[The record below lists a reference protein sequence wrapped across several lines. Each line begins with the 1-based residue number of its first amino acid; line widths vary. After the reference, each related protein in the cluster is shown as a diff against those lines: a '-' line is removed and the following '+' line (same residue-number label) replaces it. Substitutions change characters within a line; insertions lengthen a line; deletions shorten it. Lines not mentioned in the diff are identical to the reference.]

1 MVKEVGDLSMERVG
15 IGIIGAGG
23 IASAHASAWLSL
35 GDNCQLVAF
44 ADQDIRRAQERTEQF
59 GALMWF
65 SDPYDLLKRD
75 DIHIVSICT
84 PPFNHA
90 ELAIAALEAGKHV
103 LVEKPMCCS
112 LEEADKMIEAADRNE
127 RVLGVVFQWR
137 FTSEFTRI
145 KTLLEQGK
153 LGKPFLA
160 LMVSFWWRTAEY
172 FKVWW
177 RGSWEKECGG
187 SVLNH
192 AIHHIDFLLGLM
204 GEVSCVSAGM
214 GVFAHEIET
223 EDAAAALVRFTNGA
237 IGALL
242 ASTATYP
249 EEHKV
254 TIYGEL
260 GSVSLPWQLNLIDS
274 RYQSEVEEWLNRIPR
289 PEHSGHMAVINDFF
303 SAVQTGR
310 KPVVGGHEGRRSV
323 ELAIAIYKSAIT
335 GQIVNLPIQPDDPF
349 YTKSGL
355 IAAAKEKKVMPC
367 S

>member
-1 MVKEVGDLSMERVG
+1 MERLG

-23 IASAHASAWLSL
+23 IASAHASSWLAL
-35 GDNCQLVAF
+35 GDSCQLIAF
-44 ADQDIRRAQERTEQF
+44 ADQDVRRAQERTEQF
-59 GALMWF
+59 GAQMWF

-112 LEEADKMIEAADRNE
+112 LEEADRMIETAERNE
-127 RVLGVVFQWR
+127 RLLGVVFQWR
-137 FTSEFTRI
+137 FTPEFIRI

-160 LMVSFWWRTAEY
+160 VMISFWWRTNEY

-177 RGSWEKECGG
+177 RGTWEKECGG
-187 SVLNH
+187 SVINH

-204 GEVSCVSAGM
+204 SDVSCVSAGM

-223 EDAAAALVRFTNGA
+223 EDAAAAVVRFANGA
-237 IGALL
+237 LGVIL

-249 EEHKV
+249 EEHRV
-254 TIYGEL
+254 TIYSEL
-260 GSVSLPWQLNLIDS
+260 GSVSLPWQMNLVDQ
-274 RYQSEVEEWLNRIPR
+274 RYQSELEEWLRHLPR
-289 PEHSGHMAVINDFF
+289 PEHGGHMAVISDFL

-310 KPVVGGHEGRRSV
+310 RPAVDGREGRRSV
-323 ELAIAIYKSAIT
+323 ELAVAIYKSAIT
-335 GQIVNLPIQPDDPF
+335 GQPVTLPIQPDDPF
-349 YTKSGL
+349 YTKEGL
-355 IAAAKEKKVMPC
+355 MAAAKEKRKAIC

>member
-1 MVKEVGDLSMERVG
+1 MGDLSMERVG
-15 IGIIGAGG
+15 VGIIGAGG

-59 GALMWF
+59 GAMMWF

-137 FTSEFTRI
+137 FTSEFIRI
-145 KTLLEQGK
+145 KNLIEQGK

-160 LMVSFWWRTAEY
+160 LIVSFWWRTAEY
-172 FKVWW
+172 FKIWW

-187 SVLNH
+187 SVINH

-223 EDAAAALVRFTNGA
+223 EDAAAALVRFVNGA

-289 PEHSGHMAVINDFF
+289 PEHSGHMAVISDFF

-310 KPVVGGHEGRRSV
+310 KPVVDGREGRRSV

-355 IAAAKEKKVMPC
+355 IAAAKEKKGMPC